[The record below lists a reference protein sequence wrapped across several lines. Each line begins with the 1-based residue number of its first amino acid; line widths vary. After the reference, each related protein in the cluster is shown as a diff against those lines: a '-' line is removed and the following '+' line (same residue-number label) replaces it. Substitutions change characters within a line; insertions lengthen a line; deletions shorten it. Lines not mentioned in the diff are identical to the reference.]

1 MVHESHHKRAIKKKM
16 KENQD
21 IWNNLV
27 PITWQSEINKDEEAT
42 YNR

>member
-1 MVHESHHKRAIKKKM
+1 M

-27 PITWQSEINKDEEAT
+27 PITRQSEINKDEEAT